1 MLKVSCNVVVGA
13 GLLGIY
19 DHFLELFLKKIVPQR
34 FQQLL
39 QRPNWLVCKRHFGVH
54 EAEVVAFRR
63 LMRVTE
69 KQVES
74 SPKSKLICFFVYSF
88 IKKRITG
95 KLLRY
100 DQRLYLL
107 EPRKCPQTVQNW

>member
-63 LMRVTE
+63 L
-69 KQVES
+69 
-74 SPKSKLICFFVYSF
+74 KSKWNLLQNLNSFVSLF
-88 IKKRITG
+88 IH
-95 KLLRY
+95 LLKSASQESY
-100 DQRLYLL
+100 
-107 EPRKCPQTVQNW
+107 

>member
-39 QRPNWLVCKRHFGVH
+39 QRP
-54 EAEVVAFRR
+54 
-63 LMRVTE
+63 
-69 KQVES
+69 
-74 SPKSKLICFFVYSF
+74 KLI
-88 IKKRITG
+88 G
-95 KLLRY
+95 L
-100 DQRLYLL
+100 
-107 EPRKCPQTVQNW
+107 